1 MPKGEEVSMSIV
13 RIDDLADEVMK
24 GLKDYASI
32 AIDDLKAAI
41 KNAGE
46 TVKDE
51 IEKTA
56 PKRTGKYRK
65 SWAVKKTSETSDSI
79 KVVVHSKTQYRLTH
93 LLENGHAKRGGGRVA
108 ARPHIAP
115 AEKKGEEQL
124 IREVERKL
132 T

>member
-1 MPKGEEVSMSIV
+1 MSIV

-56 PKRTGKYRK
+56 PKKTGKYRQ
-65 SWAVKKTSETSDSI
+65 SWAVKKTNETSDSI
-79 KVVVHSKTQYRLTH
+79 KVVVHSKTRYRLTH

-115 AEKKGEEQL
+115 AEKKAEDQL
-124 IREVERKL
+124 LREVERKL
-132 T
+132 R

>member
-1 MPKGEEVSMSIV
+1 MATV

-24 GLKDYASI
+24 GLKDYAQL
-32 AIDDLKAAI
+32 AVDDLKTAI

-56 PKRTGKYRK
+56 PKKTGKYRK
-65 SWAVKKTSETSDSI
+65 SWAVKKTNETSDSI

-124 IREVERKL
+124 INEVERKL
-132 T
+132 R

>member
-1 MPKGEEVSMSIV
+1 MSIV

>member
-1 MPKGEEVSMSIV
+1 MATVQ
-13 RIDDLADEVMK
+13 IDDLADEVMK
-24 GLKDYASI
+24 GLKDYAQL
-32 AIDDLKAAI
+32 AVDDLKTAI

-56 PKRTGKYRK
+56 PKKTGKYRK
-65 SWAVKKTSETSDSI
+65 SWAVKKTNETSDSI

-132 T
+132 R

>member
-1 MPKGEEVSMSIV
+1 MATV

-24 GLKDYASI
+24 GLKDYAQL
-32 AIDDLKAAI
+32 AVDDLKTAI

-56 PKRTGKYRK
+56 PKKTGKYRK
-65 SWAVKKTSETSDSI
+65 SWAVKKTNETSDSI

-132 T
+132 K

>member
-1 MPKGEEVSMSIV
+1 MATV

-24 GLKDYASI
+24 GLKDYAQL
-32 AIDDLKAAI
+32 AVDDLKTAI

-56 PKRTGKYRK
+56 PKKTGKYRK
-65 SWAVKKTSETSDSI
+65 SWAVKKTNETSDSI
-79 KVVVHSKTQYRLTH
+79 KVVVHSKTHYRLTH

-115 AEKKGEEQL
+115 AQKKGEEQL

-132 T
+132 R

>member
-1 MPKGEEVSMSIV
+1 MMGSTV

-24 GLKDYASI
+24 GLKDYAKI
-32 AIDDLKAAI
+32 AVDDLKIAI

-56 PKRTGKYRK
+56 PRKTGKYKR
-65 SWAVKKTSETSDSI
+65 SWAVKKVSETSDSL
-79 KVVVHSKTQYRLTH
+79 KLAVHSKTQYRLTH

-115 AEKKGEEQL
+115 AEKKGEEKL
-124 IREVERKL
+124 ISEVERKL
-132 T
+132 R

>member
-1 MPKGEEVSMSIV
+1 MSIV

-46 TVKDE
+46 TVREE

>member
-1 MPKGEEVSMSIV
+1 MATV

-24 GLKDYASI
+24 GLKDYAQL
-32 AIDDLKAAI
+32 AVDDLKTAI

-51 IEKTA
+51 IERTA
-56 PKRTGKYRK
+56 PKKTGKYRK
-65 SWAVKKTSETSDSI
+65 SWAVKKTNETSDSI

-132 T
+132 R

>member
-1 MPKGEEVSMSIV
+1 MATV
-13 RIDDLADEVMK
+13 RIDDLADELMK
-24 GLKDYASI
+24 GLKDYAQL
-32 AIDDLKAAI
+32 AVDDLKTAI

-56 PKRTGKYRK
+56 PKKTGKYRK
-65 SWAVKKTSETSDSI
+65 SWAVKKTNETSDSI

-132 T
+132 R

>member
-1 MPKGEEVSMSIV
+1 MATV

-24 GLKDYASI
+24 GLKDYAQL
-32 AIDDLKAAI
+32 AVDDLKTAI

-56 PKRTGKYRK
+56 PKKTGKYRK
-65 SWAVKKTSETSDSI
+65 SCAVKKTNETSDSI

-132 T
+132 R

>member
-1 MPKGEEVSMSIV
+1 MATV

-24 GLKDYASI
+24 GLKDYAQL
-32 AIDDLKAAI
+32 AVDDLKTAI

-56 PKRTGKYRK
+56 PKKTGKYRK
-65 SWAVKKTSETSDSI
+65 SWAVKKTNETSDSI

-115 AEKKGEEQL
+115 AEKRGEEQL

-132 T
+132 R

>member
-1 MPKGEEVSMSIV
+1 MGKTV

-24 GLKDYASI
+24 GLNEYAHL
-32 AIDDLKAAI
+32 AVDDLKEAV
-41 KNAGE
+41 KRAGD
-46 TVKDE
+46 TTKAQ

-65 SWAVKKTSETSDSI
+65 SWSVKKTRETSDSI
-79 KVVVHSKTQYRLTH
+79 KVVVHSKDRYRLTH

-108 ARPHIAP
+108 AIPHIAP
-115 AEKKGEEQL
+115 AEQIGEEQL
-124 IREVERKL
+124 INDVKRKL

>member
-1 MPKGEEVSMSIV
+1 MATV

-24 GLKDYASI
+24 GLKDYAQL
-32 AIDDLKAAI
+32 AVDDLKTAI

-56 PKRTGKYRK
+56 PKKTGKYRK
-65 SWAVKKTSETSDSI
+65 SWTVKKTNETSDSI

-93 LLENGHAKRGGGRVA
+93 LLENVHAKRGGGRVA
-108 ARPHIAP
+108 ARSHIAP

-132 T
+132 R